1 MFKRRNKETR
11 GEKEKKDPIGHKKGV
26 LVKGKNWQIKKDLI
40 NTIVN
45 GELKTQR
52 KIELKKEEK
61 ENNKFT

>member
-1 MFKRRNKETR
+1 M
-11 GEKEKKDPIGHKKGV
+11 